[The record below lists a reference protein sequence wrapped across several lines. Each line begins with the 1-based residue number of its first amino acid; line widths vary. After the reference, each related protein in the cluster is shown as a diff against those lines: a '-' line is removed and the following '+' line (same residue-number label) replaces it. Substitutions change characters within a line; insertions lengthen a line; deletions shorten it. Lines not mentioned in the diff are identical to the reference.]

1 MRPPGFWHLPP
12 QSPGW
17 RARLLSPI
25 GSLSARITARRL
37 RRPGYRAN
45 VPVICVGNISL
56 GGTGKT
62 PTVIALLERL
72 GDAGVDAHVVS
83 RGYGGSETGP
93 LRVDPARHN
102 AERVG
107 DEPLMLASLGTVW
120 VARERHLGVR
130 SAERGGAQAVLLDDG
145 MQNPSIEK
153 SASIVVVDADVAF
166 GNGRVVPAGPLR
178 EPVSAGLS
186 RADALLSI
194 GDEEAH
200 RRFVGAWG
208 DVVPVPIAR
217 GELRPLLTGLD
228 LTDQRVLAFAG
239 IGRPQK
245 FFSTLRGLGAELVRA
260 EALDDH
266 QPLRESLLKR
276 LLSDATALGAQ
287 LVTTEKD
294 AARLSPAFRR
304 NVLTLPVRL
313 ELEDW
318 SPIDAVL
325 ARAGLNGLA
334 GSRPKATGSLSG
346 R

>member
-1 MRPPGFWHLPP
+1 MHPPGFWYLSP
-12 QSPGW
+12 QHPDW

-25 GSLSARITARRL
+25 GSLSAGITARRL
-37 RRPGYRAN
+37 RRPGYRAT
-45 VPVICVGNISL
+45 VPVVCVGNISL

-93 LRVDPARHN
+93 LRVDPGRHN

-130 SAERGGAQAVLLDDG
+130 CAERGGAQAVLLDDG
-145 MQNPSIEK
+145 MQNPSVEK
-153 SASIVVVDADVAF
+153 SASIVVVDAEIAF
-166 GNGRVVPAGPLR
+166 GNGRVAPAGPLR

-186 RADALLSI
+186 RADALLSV
-194 GDEEAH
+194 GDEESH
-200 RRFVGAWG
+200 RRFLGAWG
-208 DVVPVPIAR
+208 DVIPVPVVR
-217 GELRPLLTGLD
+217 GELRPLHTGID

-245 FFSTLRGLGAELVRA
+245 FFATLRGLGADLVRT

-266 QPLRESLLKR
+266 QPLRESLMKR
-276 LLSDATALGAQ
+276 LLSDAAALDAQ

-294 AARLSPAFRR
+294 AVRLSPAFRR
-304 NVLTLPVRL
+304 NVLTLPIRL

-318 SPIDAVL
+318 NSIDAVL
-325 ARAGLNGLA
+325 ARAGLGGFA
-334 GSRPKATGSLSG
+334 GPQPKSTGSVPG
-346 R
+346 Q